1 MDMVR
6 WWTWHGTDHP
16 ALTALACRVLTQ
28 AVSAAACERNWAVW
42 DSVHTAKRNRLGSE
56 KCRDLVY
63 VAHNWHVVHNWYKKE
78 EGLGVV
84 AGNIPEPPMPEGYN
98 VLEEEAEEGEDD
110 VLEDEY
116 DMGLLKT
123 PRQQILHQNVK
134 SSLQLPG
141 ILDAQLPMCFSAAFA
156 CLVSKS
162 NCYYY
167 NATSVFN
174 CSCSTVPAT
183 CTKSNAPW
191 GQCTD
196 ATSSACL
203 PGVCNNTPTGFLGCA
218 CPPGFS
224 QTATKAG
231 TPYCTPGVNGSPP
244 GPLSPLAS
252 RPPPLAPSPPPRPPL
267 SPPPRPP
274 RQPPPAPPRQPPPA
288 PPRQP
293 PPAPPRQP
301 SPAPP
306 RQPPPA
312 PPRQPP
318 PAPPRQPPPA
328 PPRQPPP
335 APPATPAAAPAAAPA
350 PAPAPAP
357 RVLPPLPSERPS
369 SSPPL
374 SVPAAPLPS
383 PSSPSSAA
391 PSPSSSTPALPAA
404 PAAEPA
410 AAPAAPSI
418 LQPGMQRTSSQP
430 LPADQPP
437 SPDPSS
443 GISAGVVAGIAAGVV
458 CVVLLVGL
466 VAFLLVL
473 RGRQRKEENHE
484 GDALQEAVKAG
495 GGEDEEGQP
504 AAPAALAAAAGGPV
518 VCRELQY
525 GEVVAA
531 TSNWSPA
538 NLIGR
543 GGYGDVY
550 RGVSPADQRTVWAVK
565 RARVITKD
573 FRREVEQMASKHH
586 PHLVRLLGYCVH
598 MDARTEQH
606 EQIVVYEFMPRGD
619 LLRHMAAHRGTP
631 TGTSPPSLS
640 LQQRVQVLVG
650 VARGLQYLH
659 SFGIVHRDVK
669 PANILLDA
677 SMTPKIADFGLVRMG
692 DEGTGDTTRI
702 LGTPGYVDPAYSK
715 SRKAAPANDV
725 YSFGIVMLELLT
737 ARKAILHEGD
747 QNLNIRQ
754 WAEPLAAS
762 GDVEA
767 LRDPRLDAPPDTVLL
782 LAQLALRCTGTPVS
796 SRPHMDQIVATLSDL
811 HTELFGADESGNTE
825 SVDSILQRVEHPEYS
840 FDEAIAMAGAAGS
853 HGL

>member
-1 MDMVR
+1 MAEQR
-6 WWTWHGTDHP
+6 RKPCGGAAP
-16 ALTALACRVLTQ
+16 AAPRCHRRRFFP
-28 AVSAAACERNWAVW
+28 SAAAAP
-42 DSVHTAKRNRLGSE
+42 HLPA
-56 KCRDLVY
+56 
-63 VAHNWHVVHNWYKKE
+63 
-78 EGLGVV
+78 
-84 AGNIPEPPMPEGYN
+84 
-98 VLEEEAEEGEDD
+98 
-110 VLEDEY
+110 
-116 DMGLLKT
+116 
-123 PRQQILHQNVK
+123 
-134 SSLQLPG
+134 LPG

-183 CTKSNAPW
+183 CTKSNALAELMQQLRRLVGARVRVEKPPCPCVRQELQKAGDLGAGAAIGLHGQGEEANIRAALAVRRWRHSPMAMGRVPPSGLRRASRRDAVNSPLTSWGRLPARSSCTISSPW

-619 LLRHMAAHRGTP
+619 LLRHMAAHRGF
-631 TGTSPPSLS
+631 
-640 LQQRVQVLVG
+640 
-650 VARGLQYLH
+650 Y
-659 SFGIVHRDVK
+659 I
-669 PANILLDA
+669 
-677 SMTPKIADFGLVRMG
+677 
-692 DEGTGDTTRI
+692 
-702 LGTPGYVDPAYSK
+702 
-715 SRKAAPANDV
+715 
-725 YSFGIVMLELLT
+725 
-737 ARKAILHEGD
+737 
-747 QNLNIRQ
+747 
-754 WAEPLAAS
+754 
-762 GDVEA
+762 
-767 LRDPRLDAPPDTVLL
+767 
-782 LAQLALRCTGTPVS
+782 
-796 SRPHMDQIVATLSDL
+796 
-811 HTELFGADESGNTE
+811 
-825 SVDSILQRVEHPEYS
+825 
-840 FDEAIAMAGAAGS
+840 
-853 HGL
+853 

>member
-619 LLRHMAAHRGTP
+619 LLRHMAAHRG
-631 TGTSPPSLS
+631 G
-640 LQQRVQVLVG
+640 
-650 VARGLQYLH
+650 
-659 SFGIVHRDVK
+659 
-669 PANILLDA
+669 
-677 SMTPKIADFGLVRMG
+677 MG
-692 DEGTGDTTRI
+692 
-702 LGTPGYVDPAYSK
+702 SK
-715 SRKAAPANDV
+715 
-725 YSFGIVMLELLT
+725 
-737 ARKAILHEGD
+737 
-747 QNLNIRQ
+747 
-754 WAEPLAAS
+754 
-762 GDVEA
+762 VE
-767 LRDPRLDAPPDTVLL
+767 
-782 LAQLALRCTGTPVS
+782 
-796 SRPHMDQIVATLSDL
+796 
-811 HTELFGADESGNTE
+811 
-825 SVDSILQRVEHPEYS
+825 
-840 FDEAIAMAGAAGS
+840 
-853 HGL
+853 